1 MADSVA
7 TTTATTTKQ
16 ANKLPQLN
24 KSTNKMKARKIN
36 TKRTYTK
43 HQDYTIPQKQQ
54 QQHNT
59 HHTQQKNT
67 QQQIKQKHT
76 DPTGENNTTNT
87 NLDRS
92 VCAVAIYTE
101 VLL

>member
-59 HHTQQKNT
+59 HHTQQK
-67 QQQIKQKHT
+67 KHT
-76 DPTGENNTTNT
+76 TTNQT
-87 NLDRS
+87 KTHRPNRRKQHYKHKS
-92 VCAVAIYTE
+92 
-101 VLL
+101 